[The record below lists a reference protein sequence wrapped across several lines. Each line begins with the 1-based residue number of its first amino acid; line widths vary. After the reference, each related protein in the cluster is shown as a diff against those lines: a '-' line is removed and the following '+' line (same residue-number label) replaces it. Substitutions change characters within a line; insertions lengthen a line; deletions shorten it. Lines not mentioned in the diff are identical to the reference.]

1 MTGSSPDTP
10 AAKVLPTTDILKQ
23 QAKALRAGLASGDNP
38 VSHSRSLELLAHKLG
53 YRDWNTLH
61 AASLNQPQ
69 SDMPVCPVSIGD
81 RVQGHYLGQPFEAAV
96 LKTEPLGRDSLFRVT
111 FHFDEAVDVVTHT
124 SFSAFRQR
132 VTGNIDSKG
141 VTPEKT
147 SDGQPQISLQL

>member
-1 MTGSSPDTP
+1 MTSSSMIP
-10 AAKVLPTTDILKQ
+10 AIDILKQ
-23 QAKALRAGLASGDNP
+23 QAKSLRAEQASGNNP
-38 VSHSRSLELLAHKLG
+38 ISHSRSLELVAHQLG

-69 SDMPVCPVSIGD
+69 SDMPLCPVSIGD